1 MKPLTLALTLA
12 VLSAHSSLVAAA
24 GDPVQGRDKASNCMG
39 CHGVA
44 SYFNTY
50 PTYRVPRLG
59 GQHPEYLVAAL
70 QGYRSGDRQ
79 HSTMQAQAASL
90 SDQDMADL
98 AAFYAGFGGK

>member
-1 MKPLTLALTLA
+1 MKFLTLAFTVAIAGSHVSLA
-12 VLSAHSSLVAAA
+12 GAA
-24 GDPVQGRDKASNCMG
+24 GDAAQGRDKASNCMG
-39 CHGVA
+39 CHGVT

-59 GQHPEYLVAAL
+59 GQHTEYLVSAL
-70 QGYRSGDRQ
+70 QAYRAGDRE

-98 AAFYAGFGGK
+98 AAYFASFGRP